1 VQKNDCLEDERNMV
15 EKELRI
21 LICDD
26 EAEGR
31 QALTHGVETAF
42 PDGAYTLEVF
52 AHAEEV
58 REALGRFLPE
68 IAILD
73 IQLEQESGIRLA
85 EKILERCPR
94 CRILFVS
101 GYLEYAPDVY
111 DVEHVCFILKTQLEQ
126 RLPVFLARACARI
139 QAERSRVLQ
148 VRVNTE
154 ERIIRQADILYLE
167 SVKREVRIVT
177 KDETLAVY
185 GKLDELGQKLNSVC
199 FLRCH
204 KSFLVNLDYAAAFSR
219 RAIRLTNDTEIPI
232 SRSCRDAV
240 QAGYLRYLQAK
251 ESIL

>member
-1 VQKNDCLEDERNMV
+1 M
-15 EKELRI
+15 ELAVFSGA
-21 LICDD
+21 
-26 EAEGR
+26 AEVR
-31 QALTHGVETAF
+31 QALEKAAPDIAVLDTHLQQENGIAL
-42 PDGAYTLEVF
+42 A
-52 AHAEEV
+52 
-58 REALGRFLPE
+58 RE
-68 IAILD
+68 ILRANPH
-73 IQLEQESGIRLA
+73 S
-85 EKILERCPR
+85 
-94 CRILFVS
+94 RILFVS
-101 GYLEYAPDVY
+101 GYLMYAPDVY

-167 SVKREVRIVT
+167 SVKREIRIVT

-219 RAIRLTNDTEIPI
+219 RAIRLEDDTEIPI